1 MSWTG
6 IPRSSPRESKKSAST
21 SDWSYYAGLDE
32 IYHARWSARAL
43 GRLLVFREA
52 VDHFWPKPRGYPVKV
67 IQVAGTSGKGS
78 TCQFI
83 QSGLQVYGRAGCY
96 VKPHVF
102 DYSERFV
109 VEGKQLGHEEIL
121 AVWNSEIK
129 PYCVKNALRGEAWE
143 IDHPEASLLIAMHL
157 FEQRGLE
164 WAAIETGIGGRYDP
178 VSVLDVVATVLTNVG
193 RDHEEVLGSEHWQR
207 ALEKSGICRPGV
219 PLILGD
225 RDRRTVDV
233 VTAVCRDVG
242 TPLHIVDS
250 AEVSELKRTLAG
262 LGSKD
267 SGLLLGSRHQLQ
279 NASVA
284 AAAVRTV
291 VERASISEMAARFMA
306 TRFVGRFW
314 KVEDRVYAD
323 VAHNPSK
330 TQALAEEAELRFP
343 GQKKVFVIGISGRRS
358 SVDIVEPLVSQARA
372 IVVTSAGYKGQDP
385 NKVHASLTER
395 YPSLPVHLA
404 PDPQTTLKVAK
415 NLRRAKEVIIFT
427 GSTYM
432 VDQALNPDKRLR
444 HLNATYGWRN
454 ARLRARPDDV
464 KPS

>member
-1 MSWTG
+1 M
-6 IPRSSPRESKKSAST
+6 
-21 SDWSYYAGLDE
+21 
-32 IYHARWSARAL
+32 
-43 GRLLVFREA
+43 
-52 VDHFWPKPRGYPVKV
+52 KV

-83 QSGLQVYGRAGCY
+83 QSGLQTYGRAGCY

-109 VEGKQLGHEEIL
+109 VEGKQLSHDEIL
-121 AVWNSEIK
+121 ATWDEEVK
-129 PYCVKNALRGEAWE
+129 PYCIRNAMRGEAWE
-143 IDHPEASLLIAMHL
+143 IDHPEASLLIAMRL
-157 FEQRGLE
+157 FEQHRLQ

-178 VSVLDVVATVLTNVG
+178 VSTLDVVATVLTNVG

-207 ALEKSGICRPGV
+207 ALEKSGMCRPGV
-219 PLILGD
+219 TLVLGD
-225 RDRRTVDV
+225 RDKRTVSV
-233 VTAVCRDVG
+233 VTAVCKDVG
-242 TPLHIVDS
+242 TPLRIVGPAD
-250 AEVSELKRTLAG
+250 VSELRQTLAG
-262 LGSKD
+262 SQVKK
-267 SGLLLGSRHQLQ
+267 SGLLLGSKHQLQ

-284 AAAVRTV
+284 AVTVKTLVEGADIAA
-291 VERASISEMAARFMA
+291 MATRFME

-314 KVEDRVYAD
+314 KVEDGVYAD

-343 GQKKVFVIGISGRRS
+343 GQKKVFVIGISGKRN
-358 SVDIVEPLVSQARA
+358 SVDIVEPFVTQARA

-385 NKVHASLTER
+385 NRVYATLSEK
-395 YPSLPVHLA
+395 YPSLPIHLA

-415 NLRRAKEVIIFT
+415 NLRRAKEAIIFT

-432 VDQALNPDKRLR
+432 VDQALNPDERLR

-454 ARLRARPDDV
+454 ARLRRHPDDAGV
-464 KPS
+464 A